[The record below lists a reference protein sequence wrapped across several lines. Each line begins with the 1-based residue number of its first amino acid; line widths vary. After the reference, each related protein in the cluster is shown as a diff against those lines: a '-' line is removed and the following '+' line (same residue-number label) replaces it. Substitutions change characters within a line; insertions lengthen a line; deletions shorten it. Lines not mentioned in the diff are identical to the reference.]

1 MMETEAS
8 MLFVARIWRFWTDS
22 WSSAKRARLL
32 YVAFALGFLGLA
44 IGGIVKGDATVIVL
58 GIIFAIVTAA
68 LAVVAPKLSNITNRD
83 VRTDL

>member
-1 MMETEAS
+1 MIFFTN
-8 MLFVARIWRFWTDS
+8 LWRFWTDS

-58 GIIFAIVTAA
+58 GALFALAATA
-68 LAVVAPKLSNITNRD
+68 LAVIAPKLSNITNRD
-83 VRTDL
+83 VGTEP